1 MKYCC
6 CCYYTEYAGHAK
18 SLVNTFDLSSIDAI
32 IMVAGDG
39 LLYEVRLNK
48 PVCKG
53 DCTICMV
60 QFSLYIIHIVVKT
73 EVSVIEL
80 TPLLVML
87 VIAIR

>member
-1 MKYCC
+1 MMKYYC

-32 IMVAGDG
+32 VMVAGDG

-53 DCTICMV
+53 DCTIHIAYGSV
-60 QFSLYIIHIVVKT
+60 YISFI
-73 EVSVIEL
+73 
-80 TPLLVML
+80 LL
-87 VIAIR
+87 